1 MLSFLTSH
9 VPRSNTASHNPVVL
23 SSPAAGAGPVTMH
36 FYAPSA
42 ARRVMRL
49 SLPAGPGLALPPP
62 HWHRYQ
68 TETFDVVKGRLLAF
82 CDAIPSGKSVVHAG
96 QGVTIPNGAI
106 HRFENAADPKGEED
120 AEKELVFDLSMDPK
134 KAEGDEIFFRHFYGY
149 LDDCGRNGRAPNF
162 FQLMLF
168 LWEADTILVLPFV
181 PRFVS
186 IGFVWFTGKVI
197 GRWVLGLNHLYP
209 EYYRKGA
216 APAAT
221 EPA

>member
-1 MLSFLTSH
+1 MLSFLTTH
-9 VPRSNTASHNPVVL
+9 APRTNTASHNPVVL
-23 SSPAAGAGPVTMH
+23 GGPAAGAGPVTMH

-49 SLPAGPGLALPPP
+49 TLPAGPGLALPPP
-62 HWHRYQ
+62 HWHRRQ
-68 TETFDVVKGRLLAF
+68 TESFDVVEGRLLAV
-82 CDAIPSGKSVVHAG
+82 CDAIPAGRAVVHAG
-96 QGVTIPNGAI
+96 QSVTVPAGAV
-106 HRFENAADPKGEED
+106 HRFENAAEPGAGGGER
-120 AEKELVFDLSMDPK
+120 LVFDLSMDPK
-134 KAEGDEIFFRHFYGY
+134 RAEGDEIFFRHFYGY
-149 LDDCGRNGRAPNF
+149 LDDCGRAGRSPDF

-186 IGFVWFTGKVI
+186 VGFVWFTGKVV
-197 GRWVLGLNHLYP
+197 GNWVLGLNHLYP

-221 EPA
+221 EPE